1 MGGKGRRVER
11 TEDWEPME
19 LLCVHDERVEYER
32 IRPLILFDEP
42 VGADRVEQIG
52 TSEKKL

>member
-1 MGGKGRRVER
+1 MGSKGRRVER

-32 IRPLILFDEP
+32 IRPLIHFAEP

-52 TSEKKL
+52 TSETTL